1 MIRTLIIEDDTPAKL
16 TMAIN
21 DFLKGWNDEQVIDIK
36 YAWKD
41 RSLKPYSAMIIL
53 KT

>member
-1 MIRTLIIEDDTPAKL
+1 MIRTVIIEGDTPSKL

-21 DFLKGWNDEQVIDIK
+21 DFLKGWHDEQVLDIK

-41 RSLKPYSAMIIL
+41 RSIHPYSAMIIL